1 MHGGHWPSGER
12 PRKHKILLF
21 TASPPLVSISY
32 RLIMGKRIHIYLCRW
47 SFTSLSLI
55 QMEKNIKHCPAFYVV
70 SSRHHCCLHFHKSIR
85 RSNFYSDTKTKALYV
100 FVLSHLWR
108 VLHIRNREWCQVSA
122 FCLSGKWSASL
133 LFSPPPGGTD
143 LGLTPELRVWVS
155 QRQNSK
161 TLLSDFLSNVDL
173 NCKCMTKNYWELRN
187 LHVRRRLIWL
197 L

>member
-1 MHGGHWPSGER
+1 MLSR
-12 PRKHKILLF
+12 LDI
-21 TASPPLVSISY
+21 TAVSIFTKVSDVQIST
-32 RLIMGKRIHIYLCRW
+32 LIPRQRPCMF
-47 SFTSLSLI
+47 S
-55 QMEKNIKHCPAFYVV
+55 
-70 SSRHHCCLHFHKSIR
+70 
-85 RSNFYSDTKTKALYV
+85 
-100 FVLSHLWR
+100 SHLWR

-173 NCKCMTKNYWELRN
+173 NCKCMTKITK
-187 LHVRRRLIWL
+187 IWPSITKSTRSPTTDL
-197 L
+197 TSLASITFTLSFCWRSSLCPIHSDLVS